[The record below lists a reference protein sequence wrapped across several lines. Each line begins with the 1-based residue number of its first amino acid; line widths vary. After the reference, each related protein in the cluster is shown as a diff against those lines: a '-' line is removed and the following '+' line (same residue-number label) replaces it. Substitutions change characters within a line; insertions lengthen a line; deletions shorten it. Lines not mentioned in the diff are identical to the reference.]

1 MGFSQATV
9 TMAETQAVKD
19 SSIPKLIIPQL
30 IVGLGNPGAKYDRTR
45 HNIGFEVVDAL
56 ARSWQIGLS
65 EHRKFHG
72 IYGEGI
78 VTGGTKIRL
87 LKPQTYMNN
96 SGQAIRAVTDWYKLP
111 PESVL
116 VVYDDMDLP
125 IGKLR
130 LRVSGS
136 AGGHNGMKST
146 IAHLGTQTF
155 PRLRVGI
162 GSAKDVHPDKDTVSH
177 VLGQFSAQETKLMA
191 EVVELALSA
200 IELSLKQG
208 VEKAMSLYNN
218 RTVTSS

>member
-19 SSIPKLIIPQL
+19 TSIPKLIIPQL

>member
-1 MGFSQATV
+1 
-9 TMAETQAVKD
+9 MAETQAVKD
-19 SSIPKLIIPQL
+19 TTTPKLIIPQL

-56 ARSWQIGLS
+56 ARAWQIGLADN
-65 EHRKFHG
+65 RKFQG

-78 VTGGTKIRL
+78 ATGNTKIRL

-96 SGQAIRAVTDWYKLP
+96 SGQAIRAVTDWYKLS

-116 VVYDDMDLP
+116 VVYDEMDLP
-125 IGKLR
+125 VGKLR
-130 LRVSGS
+130 LRLSGS

-146 IAHLGTQTF
+146 IAHLGTQAF

-177 VLGQFSAQETKLMA
+177 VLGQFSAQEAKVMV
-191 EVVELALSA
+191 EVVEIAVSA

-218 RTVTSS
+218 RTITDT